1 MGFKLL
7 VDVSEE
13 TLFQVAR
20 DSLAKNQA
28 DYVLAND
35 LTTIK
40 EDQHIGHLL
49 TANKKIGTGHTKPE
63 IAALIVDTL
72 LKNEEPL
79 G

>member
-1 MGFKLL
+1 MFRRN
-7 VDVSEE
+7 
-13 TLFQVAR
+13 TFQVAR

-49 TANKKIGTGHTKPE
+49 TA
-63 IAALIVDTL
+63 D
-72 LKNEEPL
+72 KNRYRPY
-79 G
+79 